1 MEYKDKSTQKLGI
14 STTSAQSTAIGDSVY
29 KIRLV
34 STAACHFKIDV
45 SPTATD
51 SDAFLP
57 ANDYIYLGISPGEKV
72 AVRTVSGSGSAF
84 ITQLTQ

>member
-1 MEYKDKSTQKLGI
+1 MEYRDKTTQKLSI
-14 STTSAQSTAIGDSVY
+14 TATSSQTSAMSDATY

-34 STAACHFKIDV
+34 CTAACHFKIDV
-45 SPTATD
+45 NPTATD

-72 AVRTVSGSGSAF
+72 AVRTVSGGGTAF